1 MMNEPKTRIPYHFKP
16 RPYQALMLKAMDNGV
31 KRIVMV
37 WHRRAWKDKTCF
49 NIIVRQAAKEV
60 WIYYYV
66 FPTYSQ
72 GKKAVWDWID
82 KDGWKTLNHIPQ
94 EFIKR
99 KNDTE
104 MKVELTNWS
113 IIQIIGSDNVDSI
126 VWTNPIGIVF
136 SEYSLQ
142 SPAVWDFLR
151 PILAE
156 NGWWA
161 IFNFTPRWDNHAK
174 ELLDMA
180 QENKDWMVSIQ
191 TVDDTKAIA
200 PEVLESER
208 REIIQKNWSDAIFQQ
223 EYYCSFDAWI
233 NGSYYAEILTQLEQA
248 WHRTLVPYDQALDVF
263 TVWDLWINDSTAIRF
278 WQRFWKEIRVIDYYE
293 MNGEWLSHYV
303 WKLKEKPY
311 RYWTVW
317 LPHDAQA
324 RSLQT
329 WKTVEEKLYEYGFND
344 IQIVP
349 KLSVLDWINSA
360 RAILPSCYFDREKT
374 ERGWK
379 CLKNYHKELDEK
391 RMAFKW
397 PEHDWSSHGADAFRY
412 LAVVNELYDW
422 TNQKGRIIDSRS

>member
-1 MMNEPKTRIPYHFKP
+1 MTELTIPYHFTP
-16 RPYQALMLKAMDNGV
+16 RSYQEPIFEAIDNWV
-31 KRIVMV
+31 KRIIMV
-37 WHRRAWKDKTCF
+37 RHRRAWKDKACF
-49 NIIVRQAAKEV
+49 NIIVKKAMENI

-72 GKKAVWDWID
+72 GKKAAWDGID
-82 KDGWKTLNHIPQ
+82 KDGWRTINHIPQ
-94 EFIKR
+94 EIIKR

-104 MKVELTNWS
+104 MKVELINWS
-113 IIQIIGSDNVDSI
+113 IIQIIWSDNVDSI

-180 QENKDWMVSIQ
+180 KENPDWMVSIQ
-191 TVDDTKAIA
+191 TVDDTKAIT

-208 REIIQKNWSDAIFQQ
+208 REIIQKNGTDAIFQQ

-233 NGSYYAEILTQLEQA
+233 NGSYYAEILTELEKA
-248 WHRTLVPYDQALDVF
+248 WRITTLPYDPALDVF
-263 TVWDLWINDSTAIRF
+263 TVWDLGINDSTAITF

-293 MNGEWLSHYV
+293 MNWEWLSHYV
-303 WKLKEKPY
+303 SILKEKPY
-311 RYWTVW
+311 RYGTMR

-349 KLSVLDWINSA
+349 KLSVLDWINSV
-360 RAILPSCYFDREKT
+360 RAILQYCWFDKEKT
-374 ERGWK
+374 ERLRK

-391 RMAFKW
+391 RQTFKW
-397 PEHDWSSHGADAFRY
+397 PEHDWSSHGADSFRY

-422 TNQKGRIIDSRS
+422 TSQKGKIIESRS

>member
-1 MMNEPKTRIPYHFKP
+1 MTELTIPYHFTP
-16 RPYQALMLKAMDNGV
+16 RDYQLPIFEAIDSWI
-31 KRIVMV
+31 KRIIMV
-37 WHRRAWKDKTCF
+37 RHRRAWKDKACF
-49 NIIVRQAAKEV
+49 NVIVKKAMETV

-72 GKKAVWDWID
+72 WKKAARDGID
-82 KDGWKTLNHIPQ
+82 KDGWKTINHIPQ
-94 EFIKR
+94 EVVKR

-104 MKVELTNWS
+104 MKVELINGS
-113 IIQIIGSDNVDSI
+113 IIQIVWSDNVDSI
-126 VWTNPIGIVF
+126 VWTNPIWIVF

-142 SPAVWDFLR
+142 TPAVRDFLR

-156 NGWWA
+156 NGGRA

-180 QENKDWMVSIQ
+180 KENKDWMVSIQ

-200 PEVLESER
+200 PEVLEAER
-208 REIIQKNWSDAIFQQ
+208 REIIQKNGSDAIFQQ

-233 NGSYYAEILTQLEQA
+233 NGSYYAEILTNLENQGR
-248 WHRTLVPYDQALDVF
+248 RTTVPYDPALDVF
-263 TVWDLWINDSTAIRF
+263 TVWDLWINDSTAIWFR
-278 WQRFWKEIRVIDYYE
+278 QRIGKEIRVIDYYE
-293 MNGEWLSHYV
+293 NNGEGLSHYV
-303 WKLKEKPY
+303 SILKEKWY
-311 RYWTVW
+311 RYWTIR

-329 WKTVEEKLYEYGFND
+329 WKTVEEKMYEYGFND

-349 KLSVLDWINSA
+349 KLSVLDGINSA
-360 RAILPSCYFDREKT
+360 RAILPYCYFDREKT
-374 ERGWK
+374 ERGRK

-391 RMAFKW
+391 RQAFKW
-397 PEHDWSSHGADAFRY
+397 PEHDWSSHGSDAFRY

-422 TNQKGRIIDSRS
+422 TSQKGKIIDSR

>member
-1 MMNEPKTRIPYHFKP
+1 MK
-16 RPYQALMLKAMDNGV
+16 KAMED
-31 KRIVMV
+31 
-37 WHRRAWKDKTCF
+37 
-49 NIIVRQAAKEV
+49 V

-72 GKKAVWDWID
+72 GKKAAWDWID
-82 KDGWKTLNHIPQ
+82 KDGFKTINHIPS
-94 EFIKR
+94 EIIKR

-104 MKVELTNWS
+104 MKVELINWS
-113 IIQIIGSDNVDSI
+113 IIQIIWSDNVDSI

-180 QENKDWMVSIQ
+180 KENPDWMVSIQ
-191 TVDDTKAIA
+191 TVDDTQAISK
-200 PEVLESER
+200 EVLESEKK
-208 REIIQKNWSDAIFQQ
+208 EIILKNGSDAIFQQ

-233 NGSYYAEILTQLEQA
+233 NGSYYAEILTQLEKA
-248 WHRTLVPYDQALDVF
+248 WRITTLPYDPALDVF
-263 TVWDLWINDSTAIRF
+263 TVWDLGINDSTAITF

-293 MNGEWLSHYV
+293 NNWEWLAHYV
-303 WKLKEKPY
+303 SILKEKAY
-311 RYWTVW
+311 RYSTMW

-329 WKTVEEKLYEYGFND
+329 WKTVEEKMYEYWFTD

-349 KLSVLDWINSA
+349 KLSVLDWINA
-360 RAILPSCYFDREKT
+360 VRAILQFCWFDREKT
-374 ERGWK
+374 ERLRK

-391 RMAFKW
+391 RQTFKW
-397 PEHDWSSHGADAFRY
+397 PEHDRSSHGADSFRY

-422 TNQKGRIIDSRS
+422 TSQKWKIIDSRS

>member
-1 MMNEPKTRIPYHFKP
+1 MTELTIPYHFIP
-16 RPYQALMLKAMDNGV
+16 RDYQLPIFQAIDNWIR
-31 KRIVMV
+31 RIIMV
-37 WHRRAWKDKTCF
+37 RHRRAGKDKACF
-49 NIIVRQAAKEV
+49 NIIVKKAMEEV

-72 GKKAVWDWID
+72 GKKAAWDWID
-82 KDGWKTLNHIPQ
+82 KDWFKTINHIPAQ
-94 EFIKR
+94 IIKR

-104 MKVELTNWS
+104 MKVELINWS
-113 IIQIIGSDNVDSI
+113 IIQIIWSDNVDSI

-180 QENKDWMVSIQ
+180 KENKDRMVSIQ
-191 TVDDTKAIA
+191 TVDDTKAISK
-200 PEVLESER
+200 EVLESER
-208 REIIQKNWSDAIFQQ
+208 QEIIMKNGSDAIFQQ

-233 NGSYYAEILTQLEQA
+233 NGSYYAEILTQLEEA
-248 WHRTLVPYDQALDVF
+248 WRRWTLPYDSALDVF
-263 TVWDLWINDSTAIRF
+263 TVWDLGINDSTAIRF

-293 MNGEWLSHYV
+293 NNWEWLSHYV
-303 WKLKEKPY
+303 SILKSKPY
-311 RYWTVW
+311 RYWTMW

-329 WKTVEEKLYEYGFND
+329 WKTVEEKMYEYWFTD

-349 KLSVLDWINSA
+349 KLSVLDWINSV
-360 RAILPSCYFDREKT
+360 RAVLPYCWFDREKT

-391 RMAFKW
+391 RQAFKW
-397 PEHDWSSHGADAFRY
+397 PEHDRSSHGADAFRY
-412 LAVVNELYDW
+412 LAVVNEMYDW
-422 TNQKGRIIDSRS
+422 TSQKGKIIESRS

>member
-1 MMNEPKTRIPYHFKP
+1 MREITIPYHFEP
-16 RPYQALMLKAMDNGV
+16 RDYQIPIFEAIDEGV
-31 KRIVMV
+31 KRIIMV
-37 WHRRAWKDKTCF
+37 RHRRAWKDKACF
-49 NIIVRQAAKEV
+49 NIIVKKAAEDV

-82 KDGWKTLNHIPQ
+82 KDWWKTIKHIPD
-94 EFIKR
+94 EIIKR

-104 MKVELTNWS
+104 MKVELINGS

-126 VWTNPIGIVF
+126 VWTNPIWIVF

-180 QENKDWMVSIQ
+180 RANDKRLVSIQ
-191 TVDDTKAIA
+191 TVLDTKAIT
-200 PEVLESER
+200 PEVLEEER
-208 REIIQKNWSDAIFQQ
+208 KEIILKNWSDAIFQQ

-233 NGSYYAEILTQLEQA
+233 AGNYYAEILSELEKNN
-248 WHRTLVPYDQALDVF
+248 HRTVVPYDPWLDVY
-263 TVWDLWINDSTAIRF
+263 TVWDLWINDSTAIWF
-278 WQRFWKEIRVIDYYE
+278 WQRLGKEIRIIDHYE
-293 MNGEWLSHYV
+293 NNWEGLSHYV
-303 WKLKEKPY
+303 GVLREKWY
-311 RYWTVW
+311 RYWTMY

-324 RSLQT
+324 RSVQT
-329 WKTVEEKLYEYGFND
+329 WKTVEEKMYEYWFND

-349 KLSVLDWINSA
+349 RLSVLDGINSA
-360 RAILPSCYFDREKT
+360 RAILPYCYFDKDKT
-374 ERGWK
+374 ERGRK
-379 CLKNYHKELDEK
+379 CLKNYHKEFDDK
-391 RMAFKW
+391 RTAYKW
-397 PEHDWSSHGADAFRY
+397 PEHDWSSHSADAFRY
-412 LAVVNELYDW
+412 LAVVNELINWD
-422 TNQKGRIIDSRS
+422 TNQRQKIITSRS

>member
-1 MMNEPKTRIPYHFKP
+1 MTELTIPYHFTP
-16 RPYQALMLKAMDNGV
+16 RDYQLPIFEAIDSGI
-31 KRIVMV
+31 KRIIMV
-37 WHRRAWKDKTCF
+37 RHRRAWKDKACF
-49 NIIVRQAAKEV
+49 NVIVKKAMETV

-72 GKKAVWDWID
+72 GKKAARDGID
-82 KDGWKTLNHIPQ
+82 KDGWKTINHIPQ
-94 EFIKR
+94 EVVKR

-104 MKVELTNWS
+104 MKVELINGS
-113 IIQIIGSDNVDSI
+113 IIQIVWSDNVDSI
-126 VWTNPIGIVF
+126 VWTNPIWIVF

-142 SPAVWDFLR
+142 TPAVRDFLR

-156 NGWWA
+156 NGGRA

-180 QENKDWMVSIQ
+180 KENKDWMVSIQ

-200 PEVLESER
+200 PEVLEAER
-208 REIIQKNWSDAIFQQ
+208 REIIQKNGSDAIFQQ

-233 NGSYYAEILTQLEQA
+233 NGSYYAEILTNLENQGR
-248 WHRTLVPYDQALDVF
+248 RTTVPYDPALDVF
-263 TVWDLWINDSTAIRF
+263 TVWDLWINDSTAIWFR
-278 WQRFWKEIRVIDYYE
+278 QRIGKEIRVIDYYE
-293 MNGEWLSHYV
+293 NNGEGLSHYV
-303 WKLKEKPY
+303 SILKEKWY
-311 RYWTVW
+311 RYWTIR

-329 WKTVEEKLYEYGFND
+329 WKTVEEKMYEYGFND

-349 KLSVLDWINSA
+349 KLSVLDGINSA
-360 RAILPSCYFDREKT
+360 RAILPYCYFDREKT
-374 ERGWK
+374 ERGRK

-391 RMAFKW
+391 RQAFKW
-397 PEHDWSSHGADAFRY
+397 PEHDWSSHGSDAFRY

-422 TNQKGRIIDSRS
+422 TSQKGKIIDSR

>member
-1 MMNEPKTRIPYHFKP
+1 MREITIPYHFEP
-16 RPYQALMLKAMDNGV
+16 RDYQIPIFEAIDEGV
-31 KRIVMV
+31 KRIIMV
-37 WHRRAWKDKTCF
+37 WHRRAWKDKACF
-49 NIIVRQAAKEV
+49 NIIVKKAAEDV

-82 KDGWKTLNHIPQ
+82 KDWWKTIKHIPD
-94 EFIKR
+94 EIIKR

-104 MKVELTNWS
+104 MKVELINGS

-126 VWTNPIGIVF
+126 VWTNPIWIVF

-180 QENKDWMVSIQ
+180 RDNDKWLVSIQ
-191 TVDDTKAIA
+191 TVLDTKAIT
-200 PEVLESER
+200 PEVLEEER
-208 REIIQKNWSDAIFQQ
+208 KEIILKNWSDAIFQQ

-233 NGSYYAEILTQLEQA
+233 AGNYYAEILSELEKNN
-248 WHRTLVPYDQALDVF
+248 HRTVVPYDPWLDVY
-263 TVWDLWINDSTAIRF
+263 TVWDLWINDSTAIWF
-278 WQRFWKEIRVIDYYE
+278 WQRLGKEIRIIDHYE
-293 MNGEWLSHYV
+293 NNWEGLSHYV
-303 WKLKEKPY
+303 WVLREKWY
-311 RYWTVW
+311 RYWTMY

-324 RSLQT
+324 RSVQT
-329 WKTVEEKLYEYGFND
+329 WKTVEEKMYEYWFND

-349 KLSVLDWINSA
+349 RLSVLDGINSA
-360 RAILPSCYFDREKT
+360 RAILPYCYFDKDKT
-374 ERGWK
+374 ERGRK
-379 CLKNYHKELDEK
+379 CLKNYHKEFDDK
-391 RMAFKW
+391 RTAYKW
-397 PEHDWSSHGADAFRY
+397 PEHDWSSHSADAFRY
-412 LAVVNELYDW
+412 LAVVNELINWD
-422 TNQKGRIIDSRS
+422 TNQKQKIITSRS

>member
-1 MMNEPKTRIPYHFKP
+1 MREITIPYHFEP
-16 RPYQALMLKAMDNGV
+16 RDYQIPIFEAIDEGI
-31 KRIVMV
+31 KRIIMV
-37 WHRRAWKDKTCF
+37 RHRRAWKDKACF
-49 NIIVRQAAKEV
+49 NIIVKKAAEDV

-82 KDGWKTLNHIPQ
+82 KDWWKTIKHIPD
-94 EFIKR
+94 EIIKR

-104 MKVELTNWS
+104 MKVELINGS

-126 VWTNPIGIVF
+126 VWTNPIWIVF

-180 QENKDWMVSIQ
+180 RANDKRLVSIN
-191 TVDDTKAIA
+191 TVNDTKAIT
-200 PEVLESER
+200 PEVLEEER
-208 REIIQKNWSDAIFQQ
+208 KEIILKNWSDAIFQQ

-233 NGSYYAEILTQLEQA
+233 AGNYYAEILSELEKNN
-248 WHRTLVPYDQALDVF
+248 HRTVVPYDPWLDVY
-263 TVWDLWINDSTAIRF
+263 TVWDLGINDSTAIWF
-278 WQRFWKEIRVIDYYE
+278 WQRLGKEIRIIDHYE
-293 MNGEWLSHYV
+293 NNWEGLSHYV
-303 WKLKEKPY
+303 GVLREKWY
-311 RYWTVW
+311 RYWTMY

-324 RSLQT
+324 RSVQT
-329 WKTVEEKLYEYGFND
+329 WKTVEEKMYEYWFND

-349 KLSVLDWINSA
+349 RLSVLDGINSA
-360 RAILPSCYFDREKT
+360 RAILPYCYFDRDKT
-374 ERGWK
+374 ERGRK
-379 CLKNYHKELDEK
+379 CLKNYHKEFDDK
-391 RMAFKW
+391 RTAYKW
-397 PEHDWSSHGADAFRY
+397 PEHDWSSHSADAFRY
-412 LAVVNELYDW
+412 LAVVNELINWD
-422 TNQKGRIIDSRS
+422 TNQKQKIITSRS

>member
-1 MMNEPKTRIPYHFKP
+1 
-16 RPYQALMLKAMDNGV
+16 
-31 KRIVMV
+31 MV
-37 WHRRAWKDKTCF
+37 WHRRAWKDKACF
-49 NIIVRQAAKEV
+49 NIIVKKAAEDV

-82 KDGWKTLNHIPQ
+82 KDWWKTIKHIPD
-94 EFIKR
+94 EIIKR

-104 MKVELTNWS
+104 MKVELINGS

-126 VWTNPIGIVF
+126 VWTNPIWIVF

-180 QENKDWMVSIQ
+180 RANDKRLVSIN
-191 TVDDTKAIA
+191 TVNDTKAIT
-200 PEVLESER
+200 PEVLEEER
-208 REIIQKNWSDAIFQQ
+208 KEIILKNWSDAIFQQ

-233 NGSYYAEILTQLEQA
+233 AGNYYAEILSELEKNN
-248 WHRTLVPYDQALDVF
+248 HRTVVPYDPWLDVY
-263 TVWDLWINDSTAIRF
+263 TVWDLWINDSTAIWF
-278 WQRFWKEIRVIDYYE
+278 WQRLGKEIRIIDHYE
-293 MNGEWLSHYV
+293 NNWEGLSHYV
-303 WKLKEKPY
+303 WVLRDKWY
-311 RYWTVW
+311 RYWTMY

-324 RSLQT
+324 RSVQT
-329 WKTVEEKLYEYGFND
+329 WKTVEEKMYEYWFND

-349 KLSVLDWINSA
+349 RLSVLDGINSA
-360 RAILPSCYFDREKT
+360 RAILPYCYFDRDKT
-374 ERGWK
+374 ERGRK
-379 CLKNYHKELDEK
+379 CLKNYHKEFDDK
-391 RMAFKW
+391 RTAYKW
-397 PEHDWSSHGADAFRY
+397 PEHDWSSHSADAFRY
-412 LAVVNELYDW
+412 LAVVNELINWD
-422 TNQKGRIIDSRS
+422 TNQKQKIITSRS

>member
-1 MMNEPKTRIPYHFKP
+1 MTELTIPYHFTP
-16 RPYQALMLKAMDNGV
+16 RDYQLPIFEAIDSGI
-31 KRIVMV
+31 KRIIMV
-37 WHRRAWKDKTCF
+37 RHRRAWKDKACF
-49 NIIVRQAAKEV
+49 NVIVKKAMETV

-72 GKKAVWDWID
+72 GKKAARDGID
-82 KDGWKTLNHIPQ
+82 KDGWKTINHIPQ
-94 EFIKR
+94 EVVKR

-104 MKVELTNWS
+104 MKVELINGS
-113 IIQIIGSDNVDSI
+113 IIQIVWSDNVDSI
-126 VWTNPIGIVF
+126 VWTNPIWIVF

-142 SPAVWDFLR
+142 TPAVRDFLR

-156 NGWWA
+156 NGGRA

-180 QENKDWMVSIQ
+180 KENKDWMVSIQ

-200 PEVLESER
+200 PEVLEAER
-208 REIIQKNWSDAIFQQ
+208 REIIQKNGSDAIFQQ

-233 NGSYYAEILTQLEQA
+233 NGSYYAEILTNLENQGR
-248 WHRTLVPYDQALDVF
+248 RTTVPYDPALDVF
-263 TVWDLWINDSTAIRF
+263 TVWDLWINDSTAIWFR
-278 WQRFWKEIRVIDYYE
+278 QRIGKEIRVIDYYE
-293 MNGEWLSHYV
+293 NNWEGLSHYV
-303 WKLKEKPY
+303 SILKEKWY
-311 RYWTVW
+311 RYWTIR

-329 WKTVEEKLYEYGFND
+329 WKTVEEKMYEYGFND

-349 KLSVLDWINSA
+349 KLSVLDGINSA
-360 RAILPSCYFDREKT
+360 RAILPYCYFDREKT
-374 ERGWK
+374 ERGRK

-391 RMAFKW
+391 RQAFKW
-397 PEHDWSSHGADAFRY
+397 PEHDWSSHGSDAFRY

-422 TNQKGRIIDSRS
+422 TSQKGKIIDSR

>member
-1 MMNEPKTRIPYHFKP
+1 MREITIPYHFEP
-16 RPYQALMLKAMDNGV
+16 RDYQIPIFEAIDEGI
-31 KRIVMV
+31 KRIIMV
-37 WHRRAWKDKTCF
+37 WHRRAWKDKACF
-49 NIIVRQAAKEV
+49 NIIVKKAAEDV

-82 KDGWKTLNHIPQ
+82 KDWWKTIKHIPD
-94 EFIKR
+94 EIIKR

-104 MKVELTNWS
+104 MKVELINGS

-126 VWTNPIGIVF
+126 VWTNPIWIVF

-180 QENKDWMVSIQ
+180 RANDKWLVSIQ
-191 TVDDTKAIA
+191 TVLDTKAIT
-200 PEVLESER
+200 PEVLEEER
-208 REIIQKNWSDAIFQQ
+208 KEIILKNWSDAIFQQ

-233 NGSYYAEILTQLEQA
+233 AGNYYAEILSELEKNN
-248 WHRTLVPYDQALDVF
+248 HRTVVPYDPWLDVY
-263 TVWDLWINDSTAIRF
+263 TVWDLWINDSTAIWF
-278 WQRFWKEIRVIDYYE
+278 WQRLGKEIRIIDHYE
-293 MNGEWLSHYV
+293 NNWEGLSHYV
-303 WKLKEKPY
+303 GVLRDKWY
-311 RYWTVW
+311 RYWTMY

-324 RSLQT
+324 RSVQT
-329 WKTVEEKLYEYGFND
+329 WKTVEEKMYEYWFND

-349 KLSVLDWINSA
+349 RLSVLDGINSA
-360 RAILPSCYFDREKT
+360 RAILPYCYFDRDKT
-374 ERGWK
+374 ERGRK
-379 CLKNYHKELDEK
+379 CLKNYHKEFDDK
-391 RMAFKW
+391 RTAYKW
-397 PEHDWSSHGADAFRY
+397 PEHDWSSHSADAFRY
-412 LAVVNELYDW
+412 LAVVNELINWD
-422 TNQKGRIIDSRS
+422 TNQKQKIITSRS

>member
-1 MMNEPKTRIPYHFKP
+1 MTELTIPYHFTP
-16 RPYQALMLKAMDNGV
+16 RDYQLPIFEAIDSWI
-31 KRIVMV
+31 KRIIMV
-37 WHRRAWKDKTCF
+37 RHRRAWKDKACF
-49 NIIVRQAAKEV
+49 NVIVKKAMETV

-72 GKKAVWDWID
+72 GKKAARDGID
-82 KDGWKTLNHIPQ
+82 KDGWKTINHIPQ
-94 EFIKR
+94 EVVKR

-104 MKVELTNWS
+104 MKVELINGS
-113 IIQIIGSDNVDSI
+113 IIQIVWSDNVDSI
-126 VWTNPIGIVF
+126 VWTNPIWIVF

-142 SPAVWDFLR
+142 TPAVRDFLR

-156 NGWWA
+156 NGGRA

-180 QENKDWMVSIQ
+180 KENKDWMVSIQ
-191 TVDDTKAIA
+191 TVDDTKAID
-200 PEVLESER
+200 PEVLEAER
-208 REIIQKNWSDAIFQQ
+208 REIIQKNGSDAIFQQ

-233 NGSYYAEILTQLEQA
+233 NGSYYAEILTNLENQGR
-248 WHRTLVPYDQALDVF
+248 RTTVPYEPALDVF
-263 TVWDLWINDSTAIRF
+263 TVWDLWINDSTAIWF
-278 WQRFWKEIRVIDYYE
+278 WQRIGKEIRVIDYYE
-293 MNGEWLSHYV
+293 NNGEGLSHYV
-303 WKLKEKPY
+303 SILKEKWY
-311 RYWTVW
+311 RYWTIR

-329 WKTVEEKLYEYGFND
+329 WKTVEEKMYEYGFND

-349 KLSVLDWINSA
+349 KLSVLDGINSA
-360 RAILPSCYFDREKT
+360 RAILPYCYFDREKT
-374 ERGWK
+374 ERGRK

-391 RMAFKW
+391 RQAFKW

-422 TNQKGRIIDSRS
+422 TSQKGKIIDSR

>member
-1 MMNEPKTRIPYHFKP
+1 
-16 RPYQALMLKAMDNGV
+16 
-31 KRIVMV
+31 MV
-37 WHRRAWKDKTCF
+37 RHRRAGKDKACF
-49 NIIVRQAAKEV
+49 NIIVKKAMEDV
-60 WIYYYV
+60 GIYYYV

-72 GKKAVWDWID
+72 GKKAAWDGID
-82 KDGWKTLNHIPQ
+82 KDGWKTINHIPK
-94 EFIKR
+94 EVIKR

-104 MKVELTNWS
+104 MKVELINGS
-113 IIQIIGSDNVDSI
+113 IIQIIWSDNVDSI

-156 NGWWA
+156 NWGRA

-180 QENKDWMVSIQ
+180 KENQARMVAIQ
-191 TVDDTKAIA
+191 TVEDTKAIA
-200 PEVLESER
+200 PDVLESER
-208 REIIQKNWSDAIFQQ
+208 QEIIQKNWSDAIFQQ
-223 EYYCSFDAWI
+223 EYYCSFDAGI
-233 NGSYYAEILTQLEQA
+233 NWSYYAEILTQLEKA
-248 WHRTLVPYDQALDVF
+248 NRRTAVPYDPWLDVF
-263 TVWDLWINDSTAIRF
+263 TVWDLWINDSTSIRF
-278 WQRFWKEIRVIDYYE
+278 RQRLWKEIRIIDYYE
-293 MNGEWLSHYV
+293 NNGEWLSHYV
-303 WKLKEKPY
+303 WMLREKWY
-311 RYWTVW
+311 RYWTMR

-329 WKTVEEKLYEYGFND
+329 WKTVEEKMYEYGFND

-360 RAILPSCYFDREKT
+360 RAILPYCWFDKEKT

-391 RMAFKW
+391 RQSFKW
-397 PEHDWSSHGADAFRY
+397 PEHDWSSHWADAFRY

-422 TNQKGRIIDSRS
+422 TSMKSKIIESRS

>member
-1 MMNEPKTRIPYHFKP
+1 MREITIPYHFEP
-16 RPYQALMLKAMDNGV
+16 RDYQIPIFEAIDEGV
-31 KRIVMV
+31 KRIIMV
-37 WHRRAWKDKTCF
+37 RHRRAWKDKACF
-49 NIIVRQAAKEV
+49 NIIVKKAAEDV

-82 KDGWKTLNHIPQ
+82 KDWWKTIKHIPD
-94 EFIKR
+94 EIIKR

-104 MKVELTNWS
+104 MKVELINGS

-126 VWTNPIGIVF
+126 VWTNPIWIVF

-180 QENKDWMVSIQ
+180 RANDKWLVSIQ
-191 TVDDTKAIA
+191 TVLDTKAIT
-200 PEVLESER
+200 PEVLEEER
-208 REIIQKNWSDAIFQQ
+208 KEIILKNWSDAIFQQ

-233 NGSYYAEILTQLEQA
+233 AGNYYAEILSELEKNN
-248 WHRTLVPYDQALDVF
+248 HRTVIPYDPWLDVY
-263 TVWDLWINDSTAIRF
+263 TVWDLWINDSTAIWF
-278 WQRFWKEIRVIDYYE
+278 WQRLGKEIRIIDHYE
-293 MNGEWLSHYV
+293 NNWEGLSHYV
-303 WKLKEKPY
+303 WVLRDKWY
-311 RYWTVW
+311 RYWTMY

-324 RSLQT
+324 RSVQT
-329 WKTVEEKLYEYGFND
+329 WKTVEEKMYEYWFND

-349 KLSVLDWINSA
+349 RLSVLDGINSA
-360 RAILPSCYFDREKT
+360 RAILPYCYFDKDKT
-374 ERGWK
+374 ERGRK
-379 CLKNYHKELDEK
+379 CLKNYHKEFDDK
-391 RMAFKW
+391 RTAYKW
-397 PEHDWSSHGADAFRY
+397 PEHDWSSHSADAFRY
-412 LAVVNELYDW
+412 LAVVNELINWD
-422 TNQKGRIIDSRS
+422 TNQKQKIITSRS

>member
-1 MMNEPKTRIPYHFKP
+1 
-16 RPYQALMLKAMDNGV
+16 
-31 KRIVMV
+31 MV
-37 WHRRAWKDKTCF
+37 RHRRAWKDKACF
-49 NIIVRQAAKEV
+49 NIIVKKAMEDV

-72 GKKAVWDWID
+72 WKKAAWDWID
-82 KDGWKTLNHIPQ
+82 KDWWKTINHIPN
-94 EFIKR
+94 EIIKK

-104 MKVELTNWS
+104 MKVELINWS
-113 IIQIIGSDNVDSI
+113 IIQIIWSDNVDSI
-126 VWTNPIGIVF
+126 VWTNPIWIVF

-180 QENKDWMVSIQ
+180 KENPDWMVSIQ
-191 TVDDTKAIA
+191 TVDDTQAISK
-200 PEVLESER
+200 EVLESEKK
-208 REIIQKNWSDAIFQQ
+208 EIILKNGSDAIFQQ

-233 NGSYYAEILTQLEQA
+233 NGSYYAEILTQLEKA
-248 WHRTLVPYDQALDVF
+248 WRITTLPYDPALDVF
-263 TVWDLWINDSTAIRF
+263 TVWDLGINDSTAITF

-293 MNGEWLSHYV
+293 NNWEWLAHYV
-303 WKLKEKPY
+303 SILKEKAY
-311 RYWTVW
+311 RYSTMW

-329 WKTVEEKLYEYGFND
+329 WKTVEEKMYEYGFTD

-349 KLSVLDWINSA
+349 KLSVLDWINA
-360 RAILPSCYFDREKT
+360 VRAILQFCWFDKEKT
-374 ERGWK
+374 ERLRK

-391 RMAFKW
+391 RQTFKW
-397 PEHDWSSHGADAFRY
+397 PEHDRSSHGADSFRY

-422 TNQKGRIIDSRS
+422 TSQKWKIIDSRS

>member
-1 MMNEPKTRIPYHFKP
+1 MTELTIPYHFIP
-16 RPYQALMLKAMDNGV
+16 RDYQLPIFEAIDNWV
-31 KRIVMV
+31 KRIIMV
-37 WHRRAWKDKTCF
+37 RHRRAWKDKACF
-49 NIIVRQAAKEV
+49 NIIVKKAMEEV

-72 GKKAVWDWID
+72 WKKAAWDWID
-82 KDGWKTLNHIPQ
+82 KDGWKTINHIPK
-94 EFIKR
+94 EIIKR

-104 MKVELTNWS
+104 MKVELINGS
-113 IIQIIGSDNVDSI
+113 IIQIIWSDNVDSI

-180 QENKDWMVSIQ
+180 KENPDWMVSIQ
-191 TVDDTKAIA
+191 TVDDTKAISK
-200 PEVLESER
+200 EVLESER
-208 REIIQKNWSDAIFQQ
+208 QEIIQKNGSDAIFQQ

-233 NGSYYAEILTQLEQA
+233 NGSYYAEILTQLENTGR
-248 WHRTLVPYDQALDVF
+248 RTTLPYDSALDVF
-263 TVWDLWINDSTAIRF
+263 TVWDLGINDSTAIRF
-278 WQRFWKEIRVIDYYE
+278 WQRIWKEIRIIDYYE
-293 MNGEWLSHYV
+293 NNWEWLSHYV
-303 WKLKEKPY
+303 SILKEKWY
-311 RYWTVW
+311 RYWTMR

-329 WKTVEEKLYEYGFND
+329 WKTVEEKMYEYWFTD

-349 KLSVLDWINSA
+349 KLSVLDWINSV
-360 RAILPSCYFDREKT
+360 RAVLPYCWFDREKT
-374 ERGWK
+374 ERWWK

-391 RMAFKW
+391 RQAFKW
-397 PEHDWSSHGADAFRY
+397 PEHDWSSHWADAFRY
-412 LAVVNELYDW
+412 LAVVNELYDG
-422 TNQKGRIIDSRS
+422 TSQKWKIIDSWS

>member
-1 MMNEPKTRIPYHFKP
+1 MREITIPYHFEP
-16 RPYQALMLKAMDNGV
+16 RDYQIPIFEAIDEGV
-31 KRIVMV
+31 KRIIMV
-37 WHRRAWKDKTCF
+37 WHRRAWKDKACF
-49 NIIVRQAAKEV
+49 NIIVKKAAEDV

-82 KDGWKTLNHIPQ
+82 KDGWKTIKHIPD
-94 EFIKR
+94 EIIKR

-104 MKVELTNWS
+104 MKVELINGS

-126 VWTNPIGIVF
+126 VWTNPIWIVF

-180 QENKDWMVSIQ
+180 RANDKRLVSIN
-191 TVDDTKAIA
+191 TVNDTKAIT
-200 PEVLESER
+200 PEVLEEER
-208 REIIQKNWSDAIFQQ
+208 KEIILKNWSDAIFQQ

-233 NGSYYAEILTQLEQA
+233 AGNYYAEILSELEKNN
-248 WHRTLVPYDQALDVF
+248 HRTVIPYDPWLDVY
-263 TVWDLWINDSTAIRF
+263 TVWDLGINDSTAIWF
-278 WQRFWKEIRVIDYYE
+278 WQRLGKEIRIIDHYE
-293 MNGEWLSHYV
+293 NNWEGLSHYV
-303 WKLKEKPY
+303 GVLREKWY
-311 RYWTVW
+311 RYWTMY

-324 RSLQT
+324 RSVQT
-329 WKTVEEKLYEYGFND
+329 WKTVEEKMYEYWFND

-349 KLSVLDWINSA
+349 RLSVLDGINSA
-360 RAILPSCYFDREKT
+360 RAILPYCYFDKDKT
-374 ERGWK
+374 ERGRK
-379 CLKNYHKELDEK
+379 CLKNYHKEFDDK
-391 RMAFKW
+391 RTAYKW
-397 PEHDWSSHGADAFRY
+397 PEHDWSSHSADAFRY
-412 LAVVNELYDW
+412 LAVVNELINWD
-422 TNQKGRIIDSRS
+422 TNQKQKIITSRS

>member
-1 MMNEPKTRIPYHFKP
+1 MTELTIPYHFIP
-16 RPYQALMLKAMDNGV
+16 RDYQLPIFEAIDNWV
-31 KRIVMV
+31 KRIIMV
-37 WHRRAWKDKTCF
+37 RHRRAWKDKACF
-49 NIIVRQAAKEV
+49 NIIVKKAMEVV

-72 GKKAVWDWID
+72 GKKAAWDWID
-82 KDGWKTLNHIPQ
+82 RDGWKTINHIPK
-94 EFIKR
+94 EIIKR

-104 MKVELTNWS
+104 MKVELINGS
-113 IIQIIGSDNVDSI
+113 IIQIIWSDNVDSI

-156 NGWWA
+156 NWGRA

-180 QENKDWMVSIQ
+180 KENKDWMVSIQ
-191 TVDDTKAIA
+191 TVDDTKAISK
-200 PEVLESER
+200 EVLESER
-208 REIIQKNWSDAIFQQ
+208 QEIIQKNGSDAIFQQ

-233 NGSYYAEILTQLEQA
+233 NGSYYAEILTQLENA
-248 WHRTLVPYDQALDVF
+248 GRRTTLPYDPALDVF
-263 TVWDLWINDSTAIRF
+263 TVWDLGINDSTAIRF
-278 WQRFWKEIRVIDYYE
+278 WQRIWKEIRVIDYYE
-293 MNGEWLSHYV
+293 NNGEWLSHYV
-303 WKLKEKPY
+303 AMLKEKPY
-311 RYWTVW
+311 RYWTMR

-329 WKTVEEKLYEYGFND
+329 WKTVEEKMYEYWFTD

-349 KLSVLDWINSA
+349 KLSVLDWINSV
-360 RAILPSCYFDREKT
+360 RAVLPYCWFDREKT
-374 ERGWK
+374 ERWWK

-391 RMAFKW
+391 RQAFKW
-397 PEHDWSSHGADAFRY
+397 PEHDRSSHGADSFRY

-422 TNQKGRIIDSRS
+422 TSQKWRIIESRS

>member
-1 MMNEPKTRIPYHFKP
+1 MTELTIPYHFIP
-16 RPYQALMLKAMDNGV
+16 RDYQLPIFEAIDNWV
-31 KRIVMV
+31 RRIIMV
-37 WHRRAWKDKTCF
+37 RHRRAWKDKACF
-49 NIIVRQAAKEV
+49 NIIVKKAMEEV

-72 GKKAVWDWID
+72 WKKAAWDGID
-82 KDGWKTLNHIPQ
+82 KDGWKTINHIPK
-94 EFIKR
+94 EIIKR

-104 MKVELTNWS
+104 MKVELINWS
-113 IIQIIGSDNVDSI
+113 IIQIIWSDNVDSI

-180 QENKDWMVSIQ
+180 KENKDWMVSIQ
-191 TVDDTKAIA
+191 TVDDTKAISK
-200 PEVLESER
+200 EVLESER
-208 REIIQKNWSDAIFQQ
+208 QEIIQKNGSDAIFQQ
-223 EYYCSFDAWI
+223 EYYCSFDAGI
-233 NGSYYAEILTQLEQA
+233 NWSYYAEILTQLENA
-248 WHRTLVPYDQALDVF
+248 WRITTLPYDPALDVF
-263 TVWDLWINDSTAIRF
+263 TVWDLGINDSTAITF

-293 MNGEWLSHYV
+293 NNGEWLAHYV
-303 WKLKEKPY
+303 SILKEKPY
-311 RYWTVW
+311 RYSTMR

-329 WKTVEEKLYEYGFND
+329 WKTVEEKMYEYWFTD

-349 KLSVLDWINSA
+349 KLSVLDWINA
-360 RAILPSCYFDREKT
+360 VRAILQFCWFDREKT
-374 ERGWK
+374 ERLRK

-391 RMAFKW
+391 RQAFKW
-397 PEHDWSSHGADAFRY
+397 PEHDWSSHGADSFRY
-412 LAVVNELYDW
+412 LAVVNELYDG
-422 TNQKGRIIDSRS
+422 TSQKWKIIDSWS

>member
-1 MMNEPKTRIPYHFKP
+1 MREITIPYHFEP
-16 RPYQALMLKAMDNGV
+16 RDYQIPIFEAIDEGV
-31 KRIVMV
+31 KRIIMV
-37 WHRRAWKDKTCF
+37 WHRRAWKDKACF
-49 NIIVRQAAKEV
+49 NIIVKKAAEDV

-82 KDGWKTLNHIPQ
+82 KDGWKTIKHIPD
-94 EFIKR
+94 EIIKR

-104 MKVELTNWS
+104 MKVELINGS

-126 VWTNPIGIVF
+126 VWTNPIWIVF

-180 QENKDWMVSIQ
+180 RANDKRLVSIN
-191 TVDDTKAIA
+191 TVNDTKAIT
-200 PEVLESER
+200 PEVLEEER
-208 REIIQKNWSDAIFQQ
+208 KEIILKNWSDAIFQQ

-233 NGSYYAEILTQLEQA
+233 AGNYYAEILSELEKNN
-248 WHRTLVPYDQALDVF
+248 HRTVVPYDPWLDVY
-263 TVWDLWINDSTAIRF
+263 TVWDLWINDSTAIWF
-278 WQRFWKEIRVIDYYE
+278 WQRLGKEIRIIDHYE
-293 MNGEWLSHYV
+293 NNWEGLSHYV
-303 WKLKEKPY
+303 GVLREKWY
-311 RYWTVW
+311 RYWTMY

-324 RSLQT
+324 RSVQT
-329 WKTVEEKLYEYGFND
+329 WKTVEEKMYEYWFND

-349 KLSVLDWINSA
+349 RLSVLDGINSA
-360 RAILPSCYFDREKT
+360 RAILPYCYFDKDKT
-374 ERGWK
+374 ERGRK
-379 CLKNYHKELDEK
+379 CLKNYHKEFDDK
-391 RMAFKW
+391 RTAYKW
-397 PEHDWSSHGADAFRY
+397 PEHDWSSHSADAFRY
-412 LAVVNELYDW
+412 LAVVNELINWD
-422 TNQKGRIIDSRS
+422 TNQRQKIITSRS